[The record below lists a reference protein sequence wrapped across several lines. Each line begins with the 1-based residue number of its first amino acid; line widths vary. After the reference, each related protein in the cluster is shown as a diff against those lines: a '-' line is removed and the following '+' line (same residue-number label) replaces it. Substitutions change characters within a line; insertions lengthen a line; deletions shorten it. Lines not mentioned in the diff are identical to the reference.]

1 MGNNNSGI
9 GVYQRLNPNIA
20 DPSRF
25 RSIASKILAEKTKGL
40 PKPTPASGS
49 EDNYI
54 TMYGNQA
61 SLSENPNGFTL
72 IKRGG
77 DVFSASQRNG
87 QLFCRD
93 GNTSVTWSP
102 SANTPVWTQKVEK
115 K

>member
-1 MGNNNSGI
+1 MGDNNSGI
-9 GVYQRLNPNIA
+9 GICKRLDPNMI
-20 DPSRF
+20 DPGKF
-25 RSIASKILAEKTKGL
+25 RSIAAKILTGKTKGL
-40 PKPTPASGS
+40 PKPSPAGGTG
-49 EDNYI
+49 DDYI
-54 TMYGNQA
+54 TLYGNKA
-61 SLSENPNGFTL
+61 SLSENSNGFTL

-102 SANTPVWTQKVEK
+102 RANTPVWTQKVEK